1 MPMPRKLALSL
12 TISRSMPLTIPP
24 SKRALLVDL
33 QELLGVSP
41 AEAGAGLFVNGAPLR
56 VSPPFGLDPPLPSV
70 G

>member
-1 MPMPRKLALSL
+1 
-12 TISRSMPLTIPP
+12 MPLTIPP